1 MLIRSENAKTYIDF
15 LDSYKNATISA
26 DEFSRILSQIS
37 IDFIENDYNN
47 SKFCGVTVFNEPGQ
61 PILFGSISIHPTTP
75 MSVQPDSS
83 EQQKQVFE
91 SIIKSNPRTRKP
103 PASKTPKKIVISIN
117 SPVKTPKDL
126 IAILDQ
132 NSPLDPTAEYNI
144 DLPALA
150 NIRSELVELDAM
162 IGMREL
168 KESIVEQ
175 LLYFMMFERS
185 TETPGGDF
193 KHTVLYGPPGTGK
206 TEIAKII
213 GNMYSKIG
221 ILKKQV
227 FKKVTR
233 GDLVAGYLG
242 QTAIKTR
249 NVIEDC
255 LGGVLFIDEA
265 YSLSHSGET
274 DSFSKEC
281 IDTLCEALSNHKENL
296 MVIIAG
302 YETELERD
310 FFSTNPGL
318 DSRFIWRFKI
328 DPYSATELREIFSK
342 KVDESG
348 WELNSEEVAPASWFH
363 QHKSKFKHFG
373 RDMELLFFYT
383 KIAHTK
389 RIFGLPKELHKR
401 ITQEDLDAGIT
412 TFMKNKKPENRIQK
426 HVLESM
432 YI

>member
-1 MLIRSENAKTYIDF
+1 MLIRHENANTYIDF
-15 LDSYKNATISA
+15 LDSYKHKTITAS
-26 DEFSRILSQIS
+26 EFSHILNQIS
-37 IDFIENDYNN
+37 VDFIENDYNN
-47 SKFCGVTVFNEPGQ
+47 AKFCGVTVFNQPGQ
-61 PILFGSISIHPTTP
+61 PILYGTISMKPANEDYRSDDIA
-75 MSVQPDSS
+75 
-83 EQQKQVFE
+83 QKTNLFE
-91 SIIKSNPRTRKP
+91 TVRKP
-103 PASKTPKKIVISIN
+103 PPSRSLKKIHVAIDAPI
-117 SPVKTPKDL
+117 KTPKDL
-126 IAILDQ
+126 LVLLDQ
-132 NSPLDPTAEYNI
+132 HTPIDRDAEYNI
-144 DLPALA
+144 DLPALS
-150 NIRSELVELDAM
+150 NIRAELVELDAM
-162 IGMREL
+162 IGMHGL
-168 KESIVEQ
+168 KQSIVEQ
-175 LLYFMMFERS
+175 LLYFMLFERS
-185 TETPGGDF
+185 AETTSGDF

-221 ILKKQV
+221 VLKKQF

-249 NVIEDC
+249 NVIEEC

-281 IDTLCEALSNHKENL
+281 IDTLCESLSHHKKDL

-328 DPYSATELREIFSK
+328 DPYSPSELRDIFSK
-342 KVDESG
+342 KVSESG
-348 WELNSEEVAPASWFH
+348 WALDSEEVGSVRWFE
-363 QHKSKFKHFG
+363 QHKTAFKHFG
-373 RDMELLFFYT
+373 RDMELLFFYA

-389 RIFGLPKELHKR
+389 RIFGLSPEWHKR
-401 ITQEDLDAGIT
+401 ISQSDLEGGMS
-412 TFMKNKKPENRIQK
+412 TFLKNKKPENQIRK
-426 HVLESM
+426 HLLDSM